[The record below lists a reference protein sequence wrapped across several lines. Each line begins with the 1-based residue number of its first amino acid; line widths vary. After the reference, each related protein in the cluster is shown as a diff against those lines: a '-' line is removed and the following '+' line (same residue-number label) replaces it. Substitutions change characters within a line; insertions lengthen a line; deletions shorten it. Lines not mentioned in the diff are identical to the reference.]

1 MFQLGEIQTLEI
13 VKRTEFGVYL
23 SPENSEQKVLLPL
36 KQVPEH
42 CEDGDLI
49 EVFLYKDSED
59 RLIATT
65 QIPPITMGKLAVL
78 DVKEI
83 SKIGAF
89 LDWGLAKDLL
99 LPFKEQTYKVQAGD
113 QVLVALYADK
123 SDRLCATM
131 RVYDYLTTNSPYQKD
146 DMVKG
151 RVYEII
157 ESFGAFVAVD
167 NMYSGLI
174 PTKEMFR
181 PFKVGEVIEG
191 RVTSVKED
199 GKLNLSVREKAH
211 VSIDQDAEVI
221 YDKLIKANGFLPYH
235 DKSDAEEIKEAFH
248 LSKNAFKRAVGRLLK
263 ENKIE
268 LTAQGIKK
276 K

>member
-1 MFQLGEIQTLEI
+1 MLQLGEIQSLEI

-23 SPENSEQKVLLPL
+23 SPENSDQKVLLPI
-36 KQVPEH
+36 KQVPEF
-42 CEDGDLI
+42 CEEGDLL

-78 DVKEI
+78 KVKEV

-99 LPFKEQTYKVQAGD
+99 LPFKEQTYKVQEGD
-113 QVLVALYADK
+113 NVLVALYADK
-123 SDRLCATM
+123 SERLCATM
-131 RVYDYLTTNSPYQKD
+131 RIYDYLTTNSPYQKD
-146 DMVKG
+146 DSVKG

-157 ESFGAFVAVD
+157 DTFGAFVAVD
-167 NMYSGLI
+167 DTYSALI
-174 PTKEMFR
+174 PTKELFR
-181 PFKVGEVIEG
+181 PFKIGEMIEG

-211 VSIDQDAEVI
+211 VSIDQDAELI

-235 DKSDAEEIKEAFH
+235 DKSDAEDIKREFH
-248 LSKNAFKRAVGRLLK
+248 LSKNAFKRAIGRLLK
-263 ENKIE
+263 ENRIE
-268 LTAQGIKK
+268 LAPQGIKK